1 MENLSGLVPTESLRT
16 QDSEYQY
23 ERGKKII
30 LTTRAR
36 AVCLGDRRATNHHHR
51 QLQTAVA
58 RVLDEQER
66 NQKKGN
72 HLNTISK
79 MMGTHNSSPAVQ
91 L

>member
-1 MENLSGLVPTESLRT
+1 M
-16 QDSEYQY
+16 
-23 ERGKKII
+23 
-30 LTTRAR
+30 TTRAR

-72 HLNTISK
+72 NLNTISK
-79 MMGTHNSSPAVQ
+79 MMGTLVLVQ
-91 L
+91 LYTFINRKALFRPQKIQKSQFGGKNGEN

>member
-1 MENLSGLVPTESLRT
+1 M
-16 QDSEYQY
+16 
-23 ERGKKII
+23 
-30 LTTRAR
+30 TTRAR

-79 MMGTHNSSPAVQ
+79 MMGTLVHVQ
-91 L
+91 LYTRVDREGALVEKMIIQPL